1 MIQVVTRRM
10 VIREARQRWLQ
21 VYKDDPVDWEIG
33 KPGELKSVGAIRAAL
48 EALDIE
54 VCTIAD
60 LDEAIGGAGWANNQ
74 CDECDRDQET
84 VVQLSRKPS
93 FGDDGRWIKLCLDC
107 LDRARSLLGALES
120 RAWVKEKL

>member
-21 VYKDDPVDWEIG
+21 TYKDDPVDWKIG

-54 VCTIAD
+54 ACTVAD
-60 LDEAIGGAGWANNQ
+60 IDEAIGVGGWAMNQ

-84 VVQLSRKPS
+84 VIQLSRKL
-93 FGDDGRWIKLCLDC
+93 RWIKLCLDC
-107 LDRARSLLGALES
+107 LDRALSLLLPEALD
-120 RAWVKEKL
+120 LHG